1 MKKNNKNGHTFLD
14 VFSGAGG
21 LSEGFIRAGFK
32 PIGHVEADGS
42 ACYTMKTRMVYHW
55 LTEQDRQDEYID
67 YLKGEK
73 TRSDLY
79 DLVPESEIASVINL
93 KIGKESLSDIFSRID
108 QLLHGRS
115 LDLIAGGPPCQ
126 AYSLVGRSRSG
137 EAMLTDKRN
146 YLYEYYVEFL
156 KRYEP
161 EYFVF
166 ESVQG
171 LLTAK
176 NENGALYFDK
186 MRKLFREAGYETEY
200 KLLWANHY
208 GVAQHRKRIILVGKK
223 GRTTGFYPEPE
234 TWEPGVKIGE
244 IIRDLPSLKAGKGSI
259 LPCELKDYDG
269 EYLYQAGIRNDD
281 IPVTWHQARPH
292 TERDLKIYRIAVQ
305 KWNQKEE
312 RLDYNDLP
320 EDLKTHNNRSSF
332 TDRFKVVAS
341 NLKSCQTIVAHIS
354 KDGHYYIH
362 PYIRQNRSLT
372 PREAARLQTFPD
384 DYFFESVSEP
394 PGRTPVFHQI
404 GNAVP
409 VLLAQK
415 IADKLLEIW

>member
-1 MKKNNKNGHTFLD
+1 MD

-21 LSEGFIRAGFK
+21 LSEGFLRAGFT
-32 PIGHVEADGS
+32 PIGHVETDRS
-42 ACYTMKTRMVYHW
+42 ACNTMKTRVVYHW
-55 LTEQDRQDEYID
+55 LTKQDRQDKYIK
-67 YLKGEK
+67 YLNGEIS
-73 TRSDLY
+73 RSDFYALA
-79 DLVPESEIASVINL
+79 PESEIASVINL
-93 KIGKESLSDIFSRID
+93 KIGKESLPDIFSRID
-108 QLLHGRS
+108 QLLNGRS

-137 EAMLTDKRN
+137 ETILADKRN
-146 YLYEYYVEFL
+146 YLYKYYAEFL
-156 KRYEP
+156 KHYEP

-166 ESVQG
+166 ENVQG

-176 NENGALYFDK
+176 NENGILYFDK

-200 KLLWANHY
+200 KLLWANDY
-208 GVAQHRKRIILVGKK
+208 GVPQHRKRIILVGKK
-223 GRTTGFYPEPE
+223 GKTTGFYPDPE
-234 TWEPGVKIGE
+234 TWKPGVKVGE
-244 IIRDLPSLKAGKGSI
+244 IIRDLPPLKAGQGTM
-259 LPCELKDYDG
+259 LPCELKDYSG
-269 EYLYQAGIRNDD
+269 EYLYQSGIRNDD

-292 TERDLKIYRIAVQ
+292 TERDLEIYRIAVQ
-305 KWNQKEE
+305 KWNQKKE

-341 NLKSCQTIVAHIS
+341 NLTSCQTIVAHIS

-384 DYFFESVSEP
+384 DFFFESVSEP

-409 VLLAQK
+409 VLLAKK
-415 IADKLLEIW
+415 IAEKLLEIW